1 VKTALITGIAGQDG
15 SYLTDLL
22 LEKNYRVVG
31 TVRDVQKAR
40 TRLAPQAVDRIQLVE
55 ASASLKTQEGFDRL
69 VQEVK
74 PDEVYNLSGLSY
86 VPATANDPAVAAE
99 EIAMSAIRL
108 LQALRH
114 HAPQARFYQAC
125 SSEMFGSRGPHPQ
138 NEETPLAPVS
148 PYGAAKAYTFF
159 STVQFRDLFKMFAT
173 AGIFYNHESPRRP
186 PHFVSRRITQG
197 AARIKLGLDQKLKIG
212 NLDAQRD
219 WGFAGDYVKAM
230 WLILQQNE
238 PDNYVISTGKLHTVR
253 DFVRI
258 AFDEAGLNWEKY
270 VEVDQ
275 SLVRPLE
282 QRPLVGDNS
291 KAFKKLGWKPEMSFE
306 ELVRMMVRED
316 LKLLNQ
322 G

>member
-1 VKTALITGIAGQDG
+1 MKTALITGIAGQDG

-22 LEKNYRVVG
+22 LEKGYRVVG
-31 TVRDVQKAR
+31 TVRDVERAR
-40 TRLAPQAVDRIQLVE
+40 
-55 ASASLKTQEGFDRL
+55 DRL
-69 VQEVK
+69 SPAIASRIELLEGASKLRSQGDFDHLIQNIQ
-74 PDEVYNLSGLSY
+74 PDEIYNLAGLSY
-86 VPATANDPAVAAE
+86 VPTTANDPAFAAE
-99 EIAMSAIRL
+99 EIAMPTIRM
-108 LQALRH
+108 LQAIRH
-114 HAPQARFYQAC
+114 HAPKARFYQAC
-125 SSEMFGSRGPHPQ
+125 SSEMFGSRGAYPQ
-138 NEETPLAPVS
+138 NEETPLAPMS

-159 STVQFRDLFKMFAT
+159 STIQFRDLFKLYAT

-186 PHFVSRRITQG
+186 PTFVSRRITQG
-197 AARIKLGLDQKLKIG
+197 VAKIKLGIEKKLKIG

-238 PDNYVISTGKLHTVR
+238 PDHFIISTGKLHTVR

-258 AFDEAGLNWEKY
+258 AFDEAHLDWEKF
-270 VEVDQ
+270 VEVDP

-306 ELVRMMVRED
+306 ALVRMMVNED
-316 LKLLNQ
+316 LRQL